1 MVRGLALLTHKQRFD
16 ALANRIIFE
25 YQTMLQDIR
34 ANSQG
39 TIAKIIIGLIVI
51 SFSIF
56 GIESLL
62 FSGGDN
68 GVAEVNGDT
77 ISPFALQQEVTLAQ
91 RQLLGML
98 GENADPALLD
108 QDRLSQ
114 QALQSLIQRTVL
126 SQASSEMGLSA
137 PDTLLG
143 EIIGGLE
150 QFQIDGQFSRDMY
163 QSSLASAGFTPQLFQ
178 DRLAVD
184 VRIGQL
190 RAGLAGSDFSTPAE
204 LISAAEIAFE
214 GRDVRY
220 ISIPTLDFMARVAVT
235 DEEISEYYEAN
246 TERYTTDE
254 QLVVEYLELRQE
266 NYFQP
271 IAEDRL
277 REEFE
282 LSREEFSI
290 ATESRVSHI
299 LLEGEL
305 AELGELVSEIQSSLA
320 SERDFADVAEQYSTD
335 IGSAS
340 VGGDLGYTAGDTFPE
355 PMEDAIAQL
364 SVGEVSEPVVTQ
376 AGVHIIKLTDRREGS
391 DVVFEDVAA
400 EIERSLQASDAAAA
414 LLRDVE
420 SLRDSVFNA
429 ADLSGPAA
437 ELGLEV
443 LRSDP
448 FSNSNAAGLFAN
460 PTVLDAAFSEDV
472 LTEGHNSEVLELSP
486 EEFLVLRVAER
497 QPPRVESLEEVY
509 EEVQASLQLQATVAA
524 ARSTAEELLVK
535 LNSGASVESAANE
548 AGFEWQVELNALRSS
563 PLLPVPVRKAV
574 FALPAPMDGEPRRR
588 IVEGTQDIV
597 YVVELDRVISGQLAA
612 ATVDQAKQLRDRIAG
627 EAGGVV
633 QQQFES
639 NLRAES
645 DVTIF

>member
-1 MVRGLALLTHKQRFD
+1 
-16 ALANRIIFE
+16 
-25 YQTMLQDIR
+25 MLQDIR

-184 VRIGQL
+184 IRIGQL

-524 ARSTAEELLVK
+524 ARSAAEELLVK